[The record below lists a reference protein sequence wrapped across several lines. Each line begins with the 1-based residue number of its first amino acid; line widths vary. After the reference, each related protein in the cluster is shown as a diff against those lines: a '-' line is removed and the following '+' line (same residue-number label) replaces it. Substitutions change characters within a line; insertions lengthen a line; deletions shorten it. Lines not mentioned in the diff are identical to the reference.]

1 MILQTSEFWKNRN
14 VFVTGGTGFLGSW
27 LVKDLVEK
35 GAVVICLVRDQVPS
49 SLLIRSGIMEKVV
62 AVSGD
67 IGNMPLLSRVISE
80 YEIETVFHLA
90 AQSQVG
96 VAYSNPVETF
106 EVNIRGTW
114 NLLEVC
120 RTQSTV
126 RRVIVA
132 SSDKAYG
139 HSDVLPYNEELPLA
153 GRYPYDVSKSC
164 ADLISVSYYQTYQLP
179 VCITRCANL
188 FGGGDIN
195 FKRIIP
201 GTIRSVLMNERPII
215 RSDGKFIRDYLYVRD
230 AVDAYLFLAEKMEEM
245 KIGGESFNISSSNI
259 FSVLEITGKILKL
272 MERSDLPPEILNT
285 AKAEIPEQSLSAE
298 KIETMLGWKP
308 KFPVDKALNET
319 IRWYEDYT

>member
-1 MILQTSEFWKNRN
+1 VISQTSEFWKNRN

-27 LVKDLVEK
+27 LVKDLVQK
-35 GAVVICLVRDQVPS
+35 GASVVCLVRDQVPS
-49 SLLIRSGIMEKVV
+49 SFLNRSGMMEQVV

-67 IGNMPLLSRVISE
+67 IGDISLMLRIISE
-80 YEIETVFHLA
+80 YEIDTVFHLA

-96 VAYSNPVETF
+96 VAYNNPAETF

-114 NLLEVC
+114 NLLEAC
-120 RTQSTV
+120 RAQSTV
-126 RRVIVA
+126 RCVVVA

-139 HSDVLPYNEELPLA
+139 QSDVLPYNEELPLA

-164 ADLISVSYYQTYQLP
+164 ADLLSVSYYQTYQLP

-215 RSDGKFIRDYLYVRD
+215 RSDGKFIRDYLYVKD
-230 AVDAYLFLAEKMEEM
+230 AVDAYLFLSEKMEDIQ
-245 KIGGESFNISSSNI
+245 IGGESFNISSGNI
-259 FSVLEITGKILKL
+259 FSVLEITEKILKL
-272 MERSDLPPEILNT
+272 MGRSDLPPEILNT

>member
-1 MILQTSEFWKNRN
+1 MISQTSEFWKNRN

-27 LVKDLVEK
+27 LVKDLVQK
-35 GAVVICLVRDQVPS
+35 GASVVCLVRDQVPS
-49 SLLIRSGIMEKVV
+49 SFLNRSGMMEQVV

-67 IGNMPLLSRVISE
+67 IGDISLMLRIISE
-80 YEIETVFHLA
+80 YEIDTVFHLA

-96 VAYSNPVETF
+96 VAYNNPAETF

-114 NLLEVC
+114 NLLEAC
-120 RTQSTV
+120 RAQSTV
-126 RRVIVA
+126 RCVVVA

-139 HSDVLPYNEELPLA
+139 QSDVLPYNEELPLA

-164 ADLISVSYYQTYQLP
+164 ADLLSVSYYQTYQLP

-215 RSDGKFIRDYLYVRD
+215 RSDGKFIRDYLYVKD
-230 AVDAYLFLAEKMEEM
+230 AVDAYLFLSEKMEDIQ
-245 KIGGESFNISSSNI
+245 IGGESFNISSGNI
-259 FSVLEITGKILKL
+259 FSVLEITEKILKL
-272 MERSDLPPEILNT
+272 MGRSDLPPEILNT

>member
-27 LVKDLVEK
+27 LIKDLVEK
-35 GAVVICLVRDQVPS
+35 GASVICLVRDQVPS
-49 SLLIRSGIMEKVV
+49 SFLNRSGIMGQVV

-67 IGNMPLLSRVISE
+67 IGDMPLMLRIISE
-80 YEIETVFHLA
+80 YEIDTVFHLA

-96 VAYSNPVETF
+96 VAYNNPAETF

-114 NLLEVC
+114 NLLESC
-120 RTQSTV
+120 RAQSTV
-126 RRVIVA
+126 RCVVVA

-139 HSDVLPYNEELPLA
+139 QSDVLPYNEELPLA

-164 ADLISVSYYQTYQLP
+164 ADLLSVSYYQTYQLP

-215 RSDGKFIRDYLYVRD
+215 RSDGKFIRDYLYVKD
-230 AVDAYLFLAEKMEEM
+230 AVDAYLFLAEKMEDIQ
-245 KIGGESFNISSSNI
+245 IGGESFNISSGNV
-259 FSVLEITGKILKL
+259 FSVLEITEKILKL
-272 MERSDLPPEILNT
+272 MGRSDLPPEILNT